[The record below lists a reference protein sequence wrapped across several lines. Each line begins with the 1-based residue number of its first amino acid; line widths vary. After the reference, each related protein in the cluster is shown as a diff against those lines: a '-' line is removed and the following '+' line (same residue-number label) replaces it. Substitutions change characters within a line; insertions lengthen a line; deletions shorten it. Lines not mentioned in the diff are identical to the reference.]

1 MLRVIRCTL
10 VAASITLT
18 GVGCHDA
25 TSPPN
30 ASPRNTRPT
39 MSLEDNSLTALEVPP
54 HETDPAIAGQWLNNH
69 FVWLDPTADRRQK
82 LFVHLPGTNN
92 VPAQFTLLAKEAARL
107 GYHVIVLM
115 YPNTWAINIC
125 SNDPICEE
133 NVRLEVIDG
142 IDRSNLI
149 PVTPEHGI
157 YNRLTKLLQYLVDRR
172 LPDEGWSQFLENG
185 EPAWSKIVMS
195 GHSFGGS
202 EATMLAKL
210 HRMDRV
216 TLFASPR
223 DANTAGL
230 PPAWVALGETP
241 GERYY
246 GLVHTRDPLSAL
258 TLASWRGPLGMLQF
272 GTEAREDLSASPY
285 GGTHMLLTER
295 LPSTGSFANA
305 HGSVSVDEL
314 TPLKKNTDGTPA
326 LNPDGT
332 PIPLLIDAWRY
343 LLEAPPTIAPP
354 ADLRVSADPGR
365 CDAQV
370 DLGAPTTTGG
380 TPPVTVAASP
390 PGPYGVGTTTVTWT
404 ATDGAGN
411 TARAPQ
417 RVTVQDQQPP
427 TVTAPQDVSTATDP
441 GQATAS
447 VNTGSA
453 TATDNCPG
461 VTVVA
466 ARNDGQALT
475 AAYPVGQTHITWTG
489 TDASGNTAAAIQ
501 TVTVVDQEPPA
512 LTVPADFA
520 VNATSPSGAVVS
532 YVASA
537 TDNVAGVVP
546 VSCGPVAGSGF
557 AIGTTRV
564 TCMAADPSGNRA
576 SATFH
581 VTVLDAPAQLGNL
594 DESVAGLGLP
604 SGIATSLTAK
614 LNAALAAASVGDVVT
629 ACTKL
634 QDLINETRAQAG
646 KMIPMTDATLLVTE
660 ADRIRAVLG
669 C

>member
-1 MLRVIRCTL
+1 
-10 VAASITLT
+10 
-18 GVGCHDA
+18 
-25 TSPPN
+25 
-30 ASPRNTRPT
+30 
-39 MSLEDNSLTALEVPP
+39 
-54 HETDPAIAGQWLNNH
+54 
-69 FVWLDPTADRRQK
+69 
-82 LFVHLPGTNN
+82 
-92 VPAQFTLLAKEAARL
+92 
-107 GYHVIVLM
+107 
-115 YPNTWAINIC
+115 
-125 SNDPICEE
+125 
-133 NVRLEVIDG
+133 
-142 IDRSNLI
+142 
-149 PVTPEHGI
+149 
-157 YNRLTKLLQYLVDRR
+157 
-172 LPDEGWSQFLENG
+172 
-185 EPAWSKIVMS
+185 MS

-210 HRMDRV
+210 PRMARV

-404 ATDGAGN
+404 
-411 TARAPQ
+411 
-417 RVTVQDQQPP
+417 
-427 TVTAPQDVSTATDP
+427 
-441 GQATAS
+441 
-447 VNTGSA
+447 
-453 TATDNCPG
+453 
-461 VTVVA
+461 
-466 ARNDGQALT
+466 
-475 AAYPVGQTHITWTG
+475 G

-564 TCMAADPSGNRA
+564 TCMAAGPSGNQA

-614 LNAALAAASVGDVVT
+614 LNAALAATNAGDVVT

-634 QDLINETRAQAG
+634 QDFMNETQAQAG
-646 KMIPMTDATLLVTE
+646 KKISTADANMLIAE
-660 ADRIRAVLG
+660 AGRIRAVLG